1 VTGVVTGVG
10 SGASAVKGD
19 ARGADLRADASGLL
33 PGLVALRREL
43 HADPELGLRLPRTQE
58 RVLRALDGLPLEIT
72 RGEALDAVV
81 AVLRGGRAG
90 GPGEARPTVL
100 LRADMDAL
108 PMREETDVPYRA
120 TGETMHACGH
130 DLHVAGLVGAAQLLS
145 ARRDELTGDV
155 VFMFQPGEELG
166 DGAARMIAEGV
177 LDVSGRRADAAYG
190 IHVVPGEFGVF
201 STKPGP
207 LMAGCAELAVTVRG
221 RGGHASAPHLTRDP
235 VPVVAEL
242 VTALQSYVT
251 RRFDVFDPVVITVTQ
266 LAAGGVARNIIG
278 NDATLGATMRMLS
291 AASLERLQAD
301 LPGLVTSIAAAH
313 GCEADV
319 VVEVLVPP
327 TVNDVALAGAALETL
342 ADVFGEERV
351 RTSPAPVMGSE
362 DFSHVLLAVPG
373 TFVFLR
379 ATPPSIDHE
388 TAAPNHSPHVV
399 FDDAVLADQA
409 VALAALALTHLQEG
423 WPCRSTS

>member
-1 VTGVVTGVG
+1 MGG
-10 SGASAVKGD
+10 
-19 ARGADLRADASGLL
+19 RRELRADAARLL
-33 PGLVALRREL
+33 PALVVLRREL
-43 HADPELGLRLPRTQE
+43 HANPELGLRLPRTQQH
-58 RVLRALDGLPLEIT
+58 VLRALDGLGLEVAL
-72 RGEALDAVV
+72 GEELDSIV
-81 AVLRGGRAG
+81 AVLRGGAAGPAG
-90 GPGEARPTVL
+90 GPRPTVL

-108 PMREETDVPYRA
+108 PMREEADVPYRA
-120 TGETMHACGH
+120 SGDTMHACGH
-130 DLHVAGLVGAAQLLS
+130 DLHVAGLVGAAQLLA

-177 LDVSGRRADAAYG
+177 LDASGRTPDAAYG
-190 IHVVPGEFGVF
+190 IHVVPGEYGVF

-207 LMAGCAELAVTVRG
+207 LMAGCAELSVTVRG

-251 RRFDVFDPVVITVTQ
+251 RRFDVFDPVVLTVTQ

-278 NDATLGATMRMLS
+278 DDATLGATIRMLS
-291 AASLERLQAD
+291 PVALERLQAD
-301 LPGLVTSIAAAH
+301 LPGLVGSIAAAH
-313 GCEADV
+313 GCSADV
-319 VVEVLVPP
+319 AVEVLVPP
-327 TVNDVALAGAALETL
+327 TVNDPALATRALATLTET
-342 ADVFGEERV
+342 FGEARV

-362 DFSHVLLAVPG
+362 DFSHVLRAVPG
-373 TFVFLR
+373 AFVFLR
-379 ATPPSIDHE
+379 ATPPGIDHE

-409 VALAALALTHLQEG
+409 AALAALALTHVG
-423 WPCRSTS
+423 PRAD

>member
-1 VTGVVTGVG
+1 MSGIATGPA
-10 SGASAVKGD
+10 GAATGD
-19 ARGADLRADASGLL
+19 AQRADASRPRTSLRTAASSLL

-58 RVLRALDGLPLEIT
+58 RVLRALDGLPLELARGT
-72 RGEALDAVV
+72 RLDSVV
-81 AVLRGGRAG
+81 AVLRGGRPGAPG
-90 GPGEARPTVL
+90 GPRPTVL

-108 PMREETDVPYRA
+108 PMREEADVPYRA
-120 TGETMHACGH
+120 TGDTMHACGH

-145 ARRDELTGDV
+145 GLRDELAGDV

-177 LDVSGRRADAAYG
+177 LDASGRRADAAYG
-190 IHVVPGEFGVF
+190 IHVVPGEYGVF

-207 LMAGCAELAVTVRG
+207 LMAGCAELSVTVHG

-242 VTALQSYVT
+242 VTALQTYVT
-251 RRFDVFDPVVITVTQ
+251 RRFDVFDPVVLTVTQ

-278 NDATLGATMRMLS
+278 DDATLGATMRMLS
-291 AASLERLQAD
+291 AAALERLQAD
-301 LPGLVTSIAAAH
+301 LPGLVRRIAEAH
-313 GCEADV
+313 GCAADV
-319 VVEVLVPP
+319 TVEVLVPP
-327 TVNDVALAGAALETL
+327 TVNDTTLATAALDTL

-362 DFSHVLLAVPG
+362 DFSHVLRAVPG

-379 ATPPSIDHE
+379 ATPPSVDHDM
-388 TAAPNHSPHVV
+388 AAPNHSPHVV
-399 FDDAVLADQA
+399 FDDTVLADQA
-409 VALAALALTHLQEG
+409 AALAALALTHVG
-423 WPCRSTS
+423 KGRA